1 MNWITDRRKKLG
13 LTQQDVADKSDI
25 DRAYLSLIETGKR
38 SPSVVVAKRLALTLQ
53 VDWTIFFDQQGNEL
67 KQSCN

>member
-13 LTQQDVADKSDI
+13 LTQQEVADKSDI

-67 KQSCN
+67 KQPCN

>member
-13 LTQQDVADKSDI
+13 LTQQEVADKSDI

-67 KQSCN
+67 KQHCD